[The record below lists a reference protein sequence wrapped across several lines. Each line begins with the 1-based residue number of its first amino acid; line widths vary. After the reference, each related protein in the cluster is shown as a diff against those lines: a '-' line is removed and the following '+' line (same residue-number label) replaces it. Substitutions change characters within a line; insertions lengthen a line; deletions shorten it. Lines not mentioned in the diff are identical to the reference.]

1 MLIRYEGFYGLKFC
15 LYSTSVSIEWCMKYH
30 IILDSIITASD
41 CIWQWNILIPI
52 KNSVLITNNH
62 DYGVHL
68 EMLFESLS
76 IFASTGTIS
85 YVTTPA
91 EGYSEDMFNPLY
103 IYIHCN
109 RNCISP
115 MKRKKMYV
123 HLIFQSSTLRLHMV
137 DLLVVENNVP
147 FYPTYSKEWLLVFG
161 TWPSSTMVIFRQ
173 QKRNSQLDPG
183 PCVTNT
189 KRLLTKSFLTE
200 SMAVIG
206 WCLAS
211 AKHSQAFC

>member
-1 MLIRYEGFYGLKFC
+1 MNVQTIDHHLALGFLCRCNIQCGVSSPKFSQNRAHSSPMLIRYEGFYGLKFC
-15 LYSTSVSIEWCMKYH
+15 LYSTSVSIQWCMKYH

-62 DYGVHL
+62 DYVVLWKCFSNHFQYL
-68 EMLFESLS
+68 HQPERLATWQLLQKAIAKSCL
-76 IFASTGTIS
+76 T
-85 YVTTPA
+85 
-91 EGYSEDMFNPLY
+91 LY

-109 RNCISP
+109 RNCIPP

-147 FYPTYSKEWLLVFG
+147 FYPTYSKE
-161 TWPSSTMVIFRQ
+161 
-173 QKRNSQLDPG
+173 
-183 PCVTNT
+183 
-189 KRLLTKSFLTE
+189 
-200 SMAVIG
+200 
-206 WCLAS
+206 
-211 AKHSQAFC
+211 